1 MATIAIISDVHANLE
16 ALDAVLGDI
25 DSQTD
30 ISAVY
35 CLGDL
40 VGYGPDPGAVIDI
53 VEARCA
59 WSLMGNHDYAMLH
72 SPEGFT
78 DIAAGA
84 IRCQRRELDP
94 NAGESQPGIFLPPQK
109 RQRWEFL
116 RNLKE
121 CVRYDDVMLIHA
133 SPRNPLFE
141 YLAPEDV
148 LNEPE
153 TLNEN
158 LGAVE
163 HICYVGHIHHPG
175 VFTEGPCF
183 LAPADIG
190 MEFALPREGKCIIN
204 VGSVGQPR
212 DGDPRAC
219 YATVSEDL
227 IRWRRVEYDIEATVR
242 RVRANPCLN
251 DECGFRLREGRKT
264 HKVWR

>member
-1 MATIAIISDVHANLE
+1 MTTIAIISDVHANLE
-16 ALDAVLGDI
+16 ALEAVLADI

-84 IRCQRRELDP
+84 IQCQRRELGPD
-94 NAGESQPGIFLPPQK
+94 AEESRPGIFVDFERL
-109 RQRWEFL
+109 RRWEFL
-116 RNLKE
+116 RKMKSQVE
-121 CVRYDDVMLIHA
+121 HDDVLYVHA
-133 SPRNPLFE
+133 SPRNRFFE
-141 YLAPEDV
+141 YLSPDDSVQDPDKLIANFERV
-148 LNEPE
+148 KW
-153 TLNEN
+153 
-158 LGAVE
+158 
-163 HICYVGHIHHPG
+163 CCFVGHTHRPG
-175 VFTEGPCF
+175 IFTDDLRFHMPQ
-183 LAPADIG
+183 DIG
-190 MEFALPREGKCIIN
+190 MKYLRPSSARCIVN

-219 YATVSEDL
+219 YVTVSEGL
-227 IRWRRVEYDIEATVR
+227 IQWRRVEYDIETTVAK
-242 RVRANPCLN
+242 VKANPCL
-251 DECGFRLREGRKT
+251 DDKCGFRLLEGR
-264 HKVWR
+264 